1 MTTTAPDDDTRPAT
15 PGPGTAVRLAAPA
28 PGDLVAGVRGRQ
40 VLVDGTLRAATLHVA
55 DGRITAVDAYDAPVD
70 GPVLTAPDHAY
81 VLPGVVD
88 THVHVNEPGR
98 TAWEGFA
105 TATRAA
111 ALGGVTT
118 LVDMPLN
125 SIPPTTTTSG
135 LAAKRCAATGQLSV
149 DVALW
154 GGAVP
159 GNLDDLRPL
168 WDAGVMGFKCFLSP
182 SGVDE
187 FPPLGPAAFDAAL
200 RTVAA
205 FDGLVIVH
213 AEDPAVLA
221 DAPVRPGGAYRDFL
235 ASRPHEAETAAIAR
249 VVAGARTTGCRVHV
263 LHLSSAR
270 ALDLLADARAEGLP
284 VTVETCPHY
293 LTFDAEAIPD
303 ASPAH
308 KCCPPIRDAGN
319 REALWDGLLDGIIDV
334 VVTDHSPATAQ
345 EKLRGDG
352 DLQQAWGGVAG
363 LQVGFQAVAHGAAA
377 RGIDVARVSG
387 WMATGT
393 ADLVGLPHKGRL
405 APGADADVL
414 VLDPRV
420 PLHVDAHALAHRNP
434 ISAYDGVELSASVTG
449 TVLRGRVVVRDG
461 AVTAGT
467 GRLLGRP

>member
-1 MTTTAPDDDTRPAT
+1 MTTTT
-15 PGPGTAVRLAAPA
+15 PQPLGPGTQLEPV
-28 PGDLVAGVRGRQ
+28 PGDLVVAVRGRQ
-40 VLVDGTLRAATLHVA
+40 VLLDGVLRAATLHVA
-55 DGRITAVDAYDAPVD
+55 DGVVTAVDAFDAPVD
-70 GPVLTAPDHAY
+70 GPVLRAPDHAY

-105 TATRAA
+105 SATRAA

-125 SIPPTTTTSG
+125 SIPPTTTPAG
-135 LAAKRCAATGQLSV
+135 LRAKRRAATGQLSV
-149 DVALW
+149 DVGLW

-187 FPPLGPAAFDAAL
+187 FPPLGPAAFEAAL

-205 FDGLVIVH
+205 FDGLVVVH

-221 DAPVRPGGAYRDFL
+221 GAPVRPGVSYRDFV
-235 ASRPHEAETAAIAR
+235 ASRPHDAETSAIAR
-249 VVAGARTTGCRVHV
+249 VVAGARETGCRVHV

-293 LTFDAEAIPD
+293 LTFDADAIPD
-303 ASPAH
+303 GSPAH

-319 REALWDGLLDGIIDV
+319 REALWDALREGVVDM
-334 VVTDHSPATAQ
+334 VVTDHSPATAE
-345 EKLRGDG
+345 EKLRGGG
-352 DLQQAWGGVAG
+352 DLQQAWGGVSG
-363 LQVGFQAVAHGAAA
+363 LQVGFQAVADGAAR
-377 RGIDVARVSG
+377 RGIGIAEVSR
-387 WMATGT
+387 WMSTRT
-393 ADLVGLPHKGRL
+393 ADLVGLTHKGRL
-405 APGADADVL
+405 TVGADADVV
-414 VLDPRV
+414 VLDPRR
-420 PLHVDAHALAHRNP
+420 PLHVDVRTLAHRNP
-434 ISAYDGVELSASVTG
+434 ISAYDGLTLSASVTS
-449 TVLRGRVVVRDG
+449 TVLRGRVVARDG

-467 GRLLGRP
+467 GRLLVRP

>member
-1 MTTTAPDDDTRPAT
+1 MTTTSSDAR
-15 PGPGTAVRLAAPA
+15 VRDLLPHPA
-28 PGDLVAGVRGRQ
+28 PGDLLAAVRGRQ
-40 VLVDGTLRAATLHVA
+40 VLVDGALRAATVHVA
-55 DGRITAVDAYDAPVD
+55 DGRVTAVGPYDDAVD
-70 GPVLTAPDHAY
+70 GTVLDAPDHAY

-88 THVHVNEPGR
+88 SHVHVNEPGR

-105 TATRAA
+105 SATRAA

-118 LVDMPLN
+118 IVDMPLN
-125 SIPPTTTTSG
+125 SIPPTTTTRA
-135 LAAKRCAATGQLSV
+135 LAAKRRASTGQLSV

-187 FPPLGPAAFDAAL
+187 FPPLGPAGFDAAL

-213 AEDPAVLA
+213 AEDPGVLA
-221 DAPVRPGGAYRDFL
+221 DAPVRPGGVYRDFV

-249 VVAGARTTGCRVHV
+249 VVAGARATGCRVHV

-293 LTFDAEAIPD
+293 LTFDADAIPD
-303 ASPAH
+303 ASAAH

-319 REALWDGLLDGIIDV
+319 REALWDGLRAGVIDV
-334 VVTDHSPATAQ
+334 VVTDHSPATAA

-377 RGIDVARVSG
+377 RGIGVADVSR
-387 WMATGT
+387 WMSTGT
-393 ADLVGLPHKGRL
+393 ADLVGLPQKGRL
-405 APGADADVL
+405 APGADADVI
-414 VLDPRV
+414 VLDPRR
-420 PLHVDAHALAHRNP
+420 PLRVDVRTLAHRNP
-434 ISAYDGVELSASVTG
+434 ISAYDGVELSASVTAS
-449 TVLRGRVVVRDG
+449 VLRGRVVARDG

-467 GRLLGRP
+467 GRLLDRV

>member
-1 MTTTAPDDDTRPAT
+1 MTTTAASGAPVPRV
-15 PGPGTAVRLAAPA
+15 GTDPV
-28 PGDLVAGVRGRQ
+28 PGDLLTAVRGRQ
-40 VLVDGTLRAATLHVA
+40 VLVDGVLRPATLHLA
-55 DGRITAVDAYDAPVD
+55 DGRVTAVGPYDDPVD

-105 TATRAA
+105 SATRAA

-125 SIPPTTTTSG
+125 SIPPTTTTAG
-135 LAAKRCAATGQLSV
+135 LAAKRRAATGQLSV

-168 WDAGVMGFKCFLSP
+168 WDAGVLGFKCFLSP
-182 SGVDE
+182 SGVEE
-187 FPPLGPAAFDAAL
+187 FAPLGPAGFDAAL

-213 AEDPAVLA
+213 AEDADVLA
-221 DAPVRPGGAYRDFL
+221 GAPVRPGGAYRDFV

-293 LTFDAEAIPD
+293 LTFDADRIPD

-319 REALWDGLLDGIIDV
+319 REALWDGLRAGVIDV
-334 VVTDHSPATAQ
+334 VVTDHSPSTAA

-363 LQVGFQAVAHGAAA
+363 LQVGFQAVAHGAAT
-377 RGIDVARVSG
+377 RGIDVADVSR
-387 WMATGT
+387 WMSTST
-393 ADLVGLPHKGRL
+393 ADLVGLTHKGRL

-420 PLHVDAHALAHRNP
+420 PLHVDVRALAHRNP
-434 ISAYDGVELSASVTG
+434 VSAYDGVELSASVTA
-449 TVLRGRVVVRDG
+449 TVLRGRVVARDG

-467 GRLLGRP
+467 GRLLSRP

>member
-1 MTTTAPDDDTRPAT
+1 MTTSAAADRPTTTTRAPR
-15 PGPGTAVRLAAPA
+15 VVAPA
-28 PGDLVAGVRGRQ
+28 PGDLVAAVRGRQ
-40 VLVDGTLRAATLHVA
+40 VLVEGTLQPATLHVV
-55 DGRITAVDAYDAPVD
+55 DGRIAAVGPYDAVVD
-70 GPVLTAPDHAY
+70 GPVLAAPDHAY

-98 TAWEGFA
+98 TTWEGFA
-105 TATRAA
+105 SATRAA

-118 LVDMPLN
+118 VVDMPLN
-125 SIPPTTTTSG
+125 SIPPTTTTAG
-135 LAAKRCAATGQLSV
+135 LAAKRRAATGQLSV

-187 FPPLGPAAFDAAL
+187 FPPLGPAGFDAAL

-221 DAPVRPGGAYRDFL
+221 AAPARPGGAYRDFV
-235 ASRPHEAETAAIAR
+235 ASRPHAAETAAVAR
-249 VVAGARTTGCRVHV
+249 VVAGARHTGCRVHV

-270 ALDLLADARAEGLP
+270 ALDLLADARAEGLR

-293 LTFDAEAIPD
+293 LTFDADAIPD
-303 ASPAH
+303 SSPAH

-319 REALWDGLLDGIIDV
+319 REALWDGLRAGVIDV
-334 VVTDHSPATAQ
+334 VVTDHSPATPE
-345 EKLRGDG
+345 EKWRGGG

-377 RGIDVARVSG
+377 RGIDVARVSR
-387 WMATGT
+387 WMATST

-405 APGADADVL
+405 AVGADADVL
-414 VLDPRV
+414 VLDPWV
-420 PLHVDAHALAHRNP
+420 PLQVDARRLAHRHP
-434 ISAYDGVELSASVTG
+434 ITAYDGLELSASVTS
-449 TVLRGRVVVRDG
+449 TVLRGRVVARDG

-467 GRLLGRP
+467 GRLVRRP